1 MAAFFKRAVFEDFD
15 VAHMGKMNTTHAAI
29 FAHHGS
35 VVIEGG
41 TTKTAAAK
49 SETMVRVIIKR
60 KETVK
65 VGFVG
70 DENNDG
76 SLPKYAELIEAAEKA
91 IKEAKEAIAELEYN
105 GNGKLNK
112 EAAIAKKEA
121 EIAAIEAEL
130 KIRQAEFEAELAE
143 LEALVDVEEEEEVPA
158 E

>member
-1 MAAFFKRAVFEDFD
+1 MYDFD
-15 VAHMGKMNTTHAAI
+15 KLTDRMGSDCCKWDVKPGELPMWIADMN
-29 FAHHGS
+29 FA
-35 VVIEGG
+35 VD
-41 TTKTAAAK
+41 T
-49 SETMVRVIIKR
+49 
-60 KETVK
+60 
-65 VGFVG
+65 
-70 DENNDG
+70 
-76 SLPKYAELIEAAEKA
+76 

-143 LEALVDVEEEEEVPA
+143 LEALVAPEEEGEEEVPA